1 MSKYEITRISYLL
14 SAAKTLSSEF
24 RANTSLG
31 TVIKDLESRLEELKK
46 QQEKQEQDV
55 R

>member
-1 MSKYEITRISYLL
+1 MNKYEITRISYLL
-14 SAAKTLSSEF
+14 SAAKALNNEF
-24 RANTSLG
+24 RANTSIG
-31 TVIKDLESRLEELKK
+31 TVIKDLESRLKELKK